1 MSGQSEAMRLCGNRV
16 GVYLNVY
23 CRVGNFK
30 GRCLSC
36 FGLVF
41 LGGGG
46 GGGARRRRGTSMHDV
61 SVFIKP

>member
-1 MSGQSEAMRLCGNRV
+1 MSGQSEAMRLCGNRA
-16 GVYLNVY
+16 GVYPNVY

-36 FGLVF
+36 FCLVF

-46 GGGARRRRGTSMHDV
+46 GGGGGGGRGEEGGRQCTT
-61 SVFIKP
+61 